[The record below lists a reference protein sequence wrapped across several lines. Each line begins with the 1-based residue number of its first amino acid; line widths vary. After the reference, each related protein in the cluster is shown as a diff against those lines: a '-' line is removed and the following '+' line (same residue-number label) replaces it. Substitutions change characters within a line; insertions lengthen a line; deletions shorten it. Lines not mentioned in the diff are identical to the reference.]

1 MAHGRKKDNQPHTDY
16 LHIFK
21 LQEDEN
27 ILSITHEQEQPTYKL
42 EYHYTNYEK
51 IKMHYLRKS
60 TSFVKM
66 TWTLLLCDAFTRRIL
81 KEVTM
86 MNTIKST
93 IHTEAIFSDDEQHRY
108 LLKKT
113 WDEKKAAC
121 TVITMYPHLDG
132 VLSLDLTTV
141 LILNQLANSE
151 RYGAVYLVNL
161 FSNIRTPE
169 NLKHIKNPYDEHTDI
184 HLMKAISE
192 SDTVILAYGAYAK
205 RPVVIDR
212 VEQVMEMLKP
222 HKKKVKSSSIQ

>member
-1 MAHGRKKDNQPHTDY
+1 
-16 LHIFK
+16 
-21 LQEDEN
+21 
-27 ILSITHEQEQPTYKL
+27 
-42 EYHYTNYEK
+42 
-51 IKMHYLRKS
+51 
-60 TSFVKM
+60 
-66 TWTLLLCDAFTRRIL
+66 
-81 KEVTM
+81 M

-113 WDEKKAAC
+113 WDEKKPAC

-151 RYGAVYLVNL
+151 HYGAVYLVNL
-161 FSNIRTPE
+161 FSNIKTPMSIKH
-169 NLKHIKNPYDEHTDI
+169 LKYKEPYNQHTDI

-192 SDTVILAYGAYAK
+192 SKTVILAYGAYAK
-205 RPVVIDR
+205 RPVVVDR

-222 HKKKVKSSSIQ
+222 HKKKVKKLINPVTNEIMHPLNPKARQKWTLK

>member
-1 MAHGRKKDNQPHTDY
+1 
-16 LHIFK
+16 
-21 LQEDEN
+21 
-27 ILSITHEQEQPTYKL
+27 
-42 EYHYTNYEK
+42 
-51 IKMHYLRKS
+51 
-60 TSFVKM
+60 
-66 TWTLLLCDAFTRRIL
+66 
-81 KEVTM
+81 

-113 WDEKKAAC
+113 WDENKPAC

-151 RYGAVYLVNL
+151 QYGDVYLVNL
-161 FSNIRTPE
+161 FTNIKTPE
-169 NLKHIKNPYDEHTDI
+169 NLKHIKEPYDETDI

-192 SDTVILAYGAYAK
+192 SETVMLTYGVYTK
-205 RPVVIDR
+205 RPVVIER

-222 HKKKVKSSSIQ
+222 HKKKVKKLINPETNEIMHPLNPKARQKWTLK

>member
-1 MAHGRKKDNQPHTDY
+1 MKINRYITRGINESIPLDLQILLWHMVEKKITSLIQITYTFLNYKKMRIYSQSHMNKNNPHTNW
-16 LHIFK
+16 
-21 LQEDEN
+21 N
-27 ILSITHEQEQPTYKL
+27 ITIQ
-42 EYHYTNYEK
+42 
-51 IKMHYLRKS
+51 
-60 TSFVKM
+60 
-66 TWTLLLCDAFTRRIL
+66 
-81 KEVTM
+81 TM
-86 MNTIKST
+86 KNQNALPK
-93 IHTEAIFSDDEQHRY
+93 TEIFSDDEQHRY

-222 HKKKVKSSSIQ
+222 HKKKVKAHQSSNK